1 MDKAQI
7 EKLYEQ
13 YASWI
18 FNRAR
23 SIVKDEQLAWEAVQ
37 DVFIKVLESGDSFR
51 GDSSPWTWLY
61 RITTNHCL
69 NMIRSQKAGDRAL
82 DGFQREQVRLSQDPQ
97 DPGYDVLM
105 NQDWFVKLM
114 ADEDD
119 ITQGIIHA
127 YYFDELS
134 QEEIVNLLKIS
145 RKTVYKRLKKFM
157 ERARAK
163 LAVP

>member
-1 MDKAQI
+1 MDKALI
-7 EKLYEQ
+7 EKLYAQ
-13 YASWI
+13 YAGWI

-114 ADEDD
+114 ADEDE